1 MWPNKKGDLWWEWP
15 NKKGGSGPIRRV
27 AFGGRDPI
35 RRVAF
40 GGSGHL
46 RRGGGLMYMTIF
58 QLIIDFFFF
67 AAYIL

>member
-1 MWPNKKGDLWWEWP
+1 VAF
-15 NKKGGSGPIRRV
+15 GGSGPIRRV
-27 AFGGRDPI
+27 AFGGSDPI
-35 RRVAF
+35 RRVSF

>member
-1 MWPNKKGDLWWEWP
+1 MTFKEEWP
-15 NKKGGSGPIRRV
+15 LSRGTILLDFTIQVHLKS
-27 AFGGRDPI
+27 DLI